1 MPAFVAFLNDGIV
14 HEHGIRP
21 VLARSDRHT

>member
-1 MPAFVAFLNDGIV
+1 MPAFGAFLNDGIV